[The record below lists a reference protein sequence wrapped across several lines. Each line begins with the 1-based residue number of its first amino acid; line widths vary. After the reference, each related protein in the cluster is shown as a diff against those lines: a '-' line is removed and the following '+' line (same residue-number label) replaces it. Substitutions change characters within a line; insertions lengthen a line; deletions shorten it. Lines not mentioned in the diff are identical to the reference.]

1 MSKINISPQ
10 EFPDIIMAFLFDKML
25 HPDEIVPGNPEFDR
39 IMKKF
44 KTKGVMTEFRDYY
57 LDMNKDNRR
66 KYKLIK
72 KGLEGDATTST
83 VIFIQPEDLEKGVKK
98 KNRSLL
104 RRLMRKL
111 VASTEFNDYEKQLLQ
126 EGIENE

>member
-25 HPDEIVPGNPEFDR
+25 HPEEIVPGNKEFDK

-44 KTKGVMTEFRDYY
+44 KTKGVMTELRDYY

-72 KGLEGDATTST
+72 KGLEADATTST
-83 VIFIQPEDLEKGVKK
+83 VIFIQPEDFEKGKKK

-111 VASTEFNDYEKQLLQ
+111 VASTEFNDDEKQLLQ
-126 EGIENE
+126 EVIENE

>member
-1 MSKINISPQ
+1 
-10 EFPDIIMAFLFDKML
+10 MAFLFDKMF
-25 HPDEIVPGNPEFDR
+25 HPDEIVPGNKEFDK

-72 KGLEGDATTST
+72 KGLEGDDINTST
-83 VIFIQPEDLEKGVKK
+83 VIFIQPDNLEKGVKK
-98 KNRSLL
+98 KNRSIL
-104 RRLMRKL
+104 RRMMRKL
-111 VASTEFNDYEKQLLQ
+111 VASTEFNDDEKQLLQ
-126 EGIENE
+126 EVLENE